1 MVFVLTTQRITFAL
15 ALSTGTVYAASAAE
29 LPLGK
34 PQQQA
39 TALPRKTEPTHPSGQ
54 ATGKLEEITVR
65 SNKRAQQANTTPAS
79 IVALSGKT
87 LQTTGVRDALTLAR
101 DVPGLMAETT
111 SGSANPRYRL
121 RGIGTNDFSAN
132 MTTAVGVSED
142 DVFLDSGASQG
153 VPIYDLDHVEV
164 FRGPQGTLQG
174 KNTTAGMVSYYT
186 KKPTNTLDGY
196 VRGTAGDYGLFG
208 EEGAIGG
215 PIIKDKLMARF
226 AIVNRDYDG
235 QYYNGRTNNPTGGY
249 QYYDMRGQI
258 LAKPID
264 NLSIL
269 IKMHTGRN
277 KTMVPI
283 DHVGLLDGGMDAQ
296 GYAQTSSRN
305 IQNNG
310 RTDAT
315 TRRSGLSVNAK
326 YDFEGGWSLADI
338 FALEWNHF
346 NVFSD
351 DDASPAPIDYQEN
364 IGGVAR
370 VLSNEVRVASPQQK
384 KSAISAGCITCATSH
399 SHTANNPCTAQLT
412 SELEV
417 MLPASTSIHR
427 MQRFSRLSLLI

>member
-1 MVFVLTTQRITFAL
+1 M
-15 ALSTGTVYAASAAE
+15 
-29 LPLGK
+29 
-34 PQQQA
+34 
-39 TALPRKTEPTHPSGQ
+39 
-54 ATGKLEEITVR
+54 
-65 SNKRAQQANTTPAS
+65 
-79 IVALSGKT
+79 
-87 LQTTGVRDALTLAR
+87 
-101 DVPGLMAETT
+101 
-111 SGSANPRYRL
+111 
-121 RGIGTNDFSAN
+121 
-132 MTTAVGVSED
+132 
-142 DVFLDSGASQG
+142 
-153 VPIYDLDHVEV
+153 
-164 FRGPQGTLQG
+164 
-174 KNTTAGMVSYYT
+174 
-186 KKPTNTLDGY
+186 
-196 VRGTAGDYGLFG
+196 RGTSGDYGRFG

-258 LAKPID
+258 LAKPIE

-296 GYAQTSSRN
+296 GYVQTSSRN

-338 FALEWNHF
+338 FAPEWNYF

-351 DDASPAPIDYQEN
+351 DDASPAPIDYLAH
-364 IGGVAR
+364 IGVCHWVFR
-370 VLSNEVRVASPQQK
+370 Y
-384 KSAISAGCITCATSH
+384 
-399 SHTANNPCTAQLT
+399 
-412 SELEV
+412 
-417 MLPASTSIHR
+417 
-427 MQRFSRLSLLI
+427 